1 MSRESWLDMALNGI
15 SRRCGYARSRFN
27 VARWRTEISVMFPS
41 LTLPDDP
48 SAQLGLV
55 DPGVEEVAF
64 SPVVVRILET
74 AWYGPSRRLESLISG
89 ATVTRRFS
97 SAECGDRR
105 SSLCERTPEFLYQGD
120 LLHIENVVTE
130 YFADAAYFCRVL
142 AVE

>member
-1 MSRESWLDMALNGI
+1 MSLNGI
-15 SRRCGYARSRFN
+15 SGAAVIRAADSMLYALGG
-27 VARWRTEISVMFPS
+27 TEISIMFPA

-74 AWYGPSRRLESLISG
+74 LSTGPRRRLEFLISG
-89 ATVTRRFS
+89 ATVTEELS
-97 SAECGDRR
+97 SRNVATAEALFASALGV
-105 SSLCERTPEFLYQGD
+105 LYQGD

-130 YFADAAYFCRVL
+130 YFAEAAYLCRVL

>member
-1 MSRESWLDMALNGI
+1 MALNGI
-15 SRRCGYARSRFN
+15 SGAAIIRAADSMLYALGG
-27 VARWRTEISVMFPS
+27 TEISVMFPA

-74 AWYGPSRRLESLISG
+74 ASTGPRRRLEFLISG
-89 ATVTRRFS
+89 ATVTEELS
-97 SAECGDRR
+97 SRNVATAEALFANALGV
-105 SSLCERTPEFLYQGD
+105 LYQGD

-130 YFADAAYFCRVL
+130 YFADAAYLCRVL

>member
-1 MSRESWLDMALNGI
+1 MTLNGI
-15 SRRCGYARSRFN
+15 SGAA
-27 VARWRTEISVMFPS
+27 VARAADSMLYAMGGTEISVMFPS

-55 DPGVEEVAF
+55 DPGVEEVPF

-74 AWYGPSRRLESLISG
+74 TSTGPRRRLEFLISG
-89 ATVTRRFS
+89 ATVTEELS
-97 SAECGDRR
+97 SRNVATAEALFANALGI
-105 SSLCERTPEFLYQGD
+105 LYHGD

-130 YFADAAYFCRVL
+130 YFADAAYLCRVL